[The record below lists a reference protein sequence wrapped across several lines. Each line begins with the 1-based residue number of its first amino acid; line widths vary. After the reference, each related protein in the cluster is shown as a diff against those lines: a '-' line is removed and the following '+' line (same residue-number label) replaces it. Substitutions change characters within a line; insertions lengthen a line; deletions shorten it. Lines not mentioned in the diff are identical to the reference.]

1 MDDAE
6 YAQNHEE
13 FLYAAKIRAMRA
25 EIAARAG
32 APQAI
37 DCEVCGDP
45 IPAERRAAQ
54 PGCTLCVRCKG
65 LQERSTSCLSVD

>member
-13 FLYAAKIRAMRA
+13 FLYAAKIRAMRE
-25 EIAARAG
+25 EIAARKE
-32 APQAI
+32 APQAL
-37 DCEVCGDP
+37 DCEACGDS

-54 PGCTLCVRCKG
+54 PGCTLCVRCKD
-65 LQERSTSCLSVD
+65 LQERSAPCLSVD